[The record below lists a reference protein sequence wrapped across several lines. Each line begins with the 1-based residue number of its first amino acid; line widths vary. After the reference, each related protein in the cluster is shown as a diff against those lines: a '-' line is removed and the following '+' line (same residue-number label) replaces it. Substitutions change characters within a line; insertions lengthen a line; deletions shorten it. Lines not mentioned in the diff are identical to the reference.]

1 MRPGTSHP
9 APRLLRAV
17 GVASAGAFVV
27 LGAAC
32 TAVLGIEDT
41 QRAAPTDT
49 GVEVTPGA
57 DWTCVGK
64 VNQPVASVAKI
75 TITAIIVD
83 FVTGKAPLD
92 DKGVAVPMKV
102 VACGTKTDKAC
113 SVKLAE
119 VTSPTDGVTKV
130 EIPIDSG
137 SKGFNGYL
145 RVTGPGYVP
154 YLWYFSR
161 PLADSRSFPLAV
173 LTVPTLEDPKA
184 GLLQGFKLTATDDRG
199 QIAVQAT
206 DCGDVPAGKVKFAV
220 EPAPDSGSA
229 QFYFADGVPAP
240 VSETDDKGSTAGLGG
255 FWNLK
260 AGTYV
265 VKSLP
270 TALGG
275 AVVAGSN
282 SVIIEPHA
290 LTTIRLL
297 PN

>member
-1 MRPGTSHP
+1 MAS
-9 APRLLRAV
+9 RLLPF
-17 GVASAGAFVV
+17 AGFATLGLF
-27 LGAAC
+27 GAAC

-41 QRAAPTDT
+41 QRSSTPSDT
-49 GVEVTPGA
+49 GAEVAPGT
-57 DWTCVGK
+57 DWSCIGK
-64 VNQPVASVAKI
+64 VVQNPATVTKI

-83 FVTGKAPLD
+83 FVTGKAPVD
-92 DKGVAVPMKV
+92 DKGVAIPMKV
-102 VACGTKTDKAC
+102 IACGTKTDKAC

-130 EIPIDSG
+130 EIPLDAG

-184 GLLQGFKLTATDDRG
+184 GLLQSFKLAAADDRG

-206 DCGDVPAGKVKFAV
+206 DCGDYPAGKVKFAV
-220 EPAPDSGSA
+220 EPAPDSGAA
-229 QFYFADGVPAP
+229 QFYFADGVPAST
-240 VSETDDKGSTAGLGG
+240 SETDDKGSTGGLGG

-270 TALGG
+270 SVLGG
-275 AVVAGSN
+275 SVVAGSN
-282 SVIIEPHA
+282 SVIIEPHS